1 MTIQS
6 AIQLFGGIGIFLF
19 AIKLLSDSLQL
30 LAGDRLRKLVGV
42 LTRTPLLGCWWE
54 RASPSWCRAAAR

>member
-42 LTRTPLLGCWWE
+42 LTRTPLLGVLVLSLIHISE
-54 RASPSWCRAAAR
+54 PTRL